1 MLTAKGKYCLKAL
14 VCLAALEPGA
24 SMQGIEIAER
34 YNIPKKFLDAIL
46 GDPPPFWLRLQQ
58 EGAPEAATCWLEP
71 RARYESVTSFA

>member
-1 MLTAKGKYCLKAL
+1 VLTAKGKYCLKAL

-46 GDPPPFWLRLQQ
+46 GDLR
-58 EGAPEAATCWLEP
+58 
-71 RARYESVTSFA
+71 RAGFVFSKKGP